1 MRYLVLIILILQPL
15 IVSAQKL
22 TGTVEGSDGVLEG
35 ASVIALAEGN
45 KTLAFCITDDKGRY
59 EIEIA
64 EGKIA
69 ETLNISF
76 MGYKKKTVPMSG
88 VKDGMTITLENG
100 DFKLKEVK
108 VKADR
113 IVRQQDTITYSVAG
127 FKQEQDRSIADVIS
141 KMPGM
146 EVKANGQIVYQ
157 GKPINKFYIEG
168 LDLMGKQY
176 GVASRNLSANKVQ
189 NVQVLENHQ
198 PVKSLRGVSFSDQAA
213 LNIVL
218 KDDAKAVWNGTADI
232 GFGYGDDFL
241 YDNRLMAMRFNKKF
255 QTLMMYK
262 NNNSGEN
269 IGQEVIDLVTLLNGQ
284 FRSEDGLLSMIQ
296 VGNASLSSKRYT
308 FNNSHLLAGNW
319 LWKTGKDSD
328 FRLQGNGF
336 IDKENMRDYTSSTY
350 LTLADMPV
358 ITEEQMVTNHRSE
371 WKGEA
376 SYQLNGDN
384 TYVRNNLKGYVDFN
398 DSKGLMLLKDQRTDM
413 LVKPHKRYIT
423 NDFELSHTNAQKN
436 VYTFKSYLSYNYLPG
451 QMLTINNQTE
461 HLNLRFFSTQNS
473 LRFRKRLGKHYLN
486 NQIGVD
492 YDNQNIGVA
501 MDNEN
506 EADNTYRLF
515 QLYWTPSMSF
525 NFADHKIEGSV
536 KVRYAHQSY
545 RESSSDHI
553 LFEPTLRWNWKAT
566 SMSDFSARLSYSNNP
581 LMGKAI
587 YDTPIFTGYRT
598 QRSGRGETDLTHT
611 ISATA
616 SYKYSNP
623 IYGTFFNIA
632 PMYTRSMGN
641 ILYKTVLNSDIYT
654 MVASE
659 QESTTTTKGLSSRF
673 SKSFGWAKTVLGLS
687 ASYMMT
693 DYGLLVMD
701 KVNKGRMHSTDLSF
715 DYSLRPIRV
724 LSLEGKSS
732 AIISKQENRSMKNLS
747 SGSITDWEHSLD
759 LHIFPKKG
767 WMISVKNELFDSS
780 ERSIDVNYF
789 CDLSLSYKT
798 KRWEIAIDG
807 NNIFGT
813 SEFEHRILGNTIET
827 YSVTRLR
834 PREFLVKFNFDM

>member
-22 TGTVEGSDGVLEG
+22 TGTVKGSDGVLEG

-76 MGYKKKTVPMSG
+76 MGYKKKTIPMSE
-88 VKDGMTITLENG
+88 VKDGMTITLEDG

-241 YDNRLMAMRFNKKF
+241 YDNRVMAMRFNKKF

-269 IGQEVIDLVTLLNGQ
+269 IGQEVIDLVTLLNGH
-284 FRSEDGLLSMIQ
+284 FRSEDGLLSMMQ

-398 DSKGLMLLKDQRTDM
+398 DSKGMMLLQDQRTDM

-436 VYTFKSYLSYNYLPG
+436 VYAFKSYLSYNYLPG
-451 QMLTINNQTE
+451 QILTINNQTE

-473 LRFRKRLGKHYLN
+473 LRYRKRLGKHYLN

-492 YDNQNIGVA
+492 YDNQSIGVA
-501 MDNEN
+501 MDSDSEK
-506 EADNTYRLF
+506 ENTYTLS

-525 NFADHKIEGSV
+525 NFADHKVEGSV

-553 LFEPTLRWNWKAT
+553 LFDPTLRWNWQAT
-566 SMSDFSARLSYSNNP
+566 SMSDFSARISYSNNP

-611 ISATA
+611 LSATV
-616 SYKYSNP
+616 SYRYTNP

-659 QESTTTTKGLSSRF
+659 QESATTTKGVSSRF

-687 ASYMMT
+687 VSYMMT

-715 DYSLRPIRV
+715 NYSLRPIRLV
-724 LSLEGKSS
+724 SLEGKSS

-759 LHIFPKKG
+759 INIFPKKG
-767 WMISVKNELFDSS
+767 WMVSLKNELFDST

-798 KRWEIAIDG
+798 KRWEIALDG

-813 SEFEHRILGNTIET
+813 SEFERRILGNTIET

-834 PREFLVKFNFDM
+834 PREFLVKFSFDM

>member
-1 MRYLVLIILILQPL
+1 MRYLSLIILLLLPFTI
-15 IVSAQKL
+15 SAQKL
-22 TGTVEGSDGVLEG
+22 TGTVKGSDGVLEG
-35 ASVIALAEGN
+35 ASAIALAEGN

-59 EIEIA
+59 ELEIA
-64 EGKIA
+64 EGKTA
-69 ETLNISF
+69 ETLNVSF
-76 MGYKKKTVPMSG
+76 MGYKKKTIPMSE

-241 YDNRLMAMRFNKKF
+241 YDNRVMAMRFNKKF

-269 IGQEVIDLVTLLNGQ
+269 IGQEVIDLVTLLNGH
-284 FRSEDGLLSMIQ
+284 FRSEDGLLSMMQ

-336 IDKENMRDYTSSTY
+336 IDKENMRDYMSSTY

-384 TYVRNNLKGYVDFN
+384 SYVRNNLKGYVDFN
-398 DSKGLMLLKDQRTDM
+398 DSKGMMLLQDQRTDM

-436 VYTFKSYLSYNYLPG
+436 VYAFKSYLSYNYLPG
-451 QMLTINNQTE
+451 QILTINNQTE

-473 LRFRKRLGKHYLN
+473 LRYRKRLGKHYLN
-486 NQIGVD
+486 NQVGVD
-492 YDNQNIGVA
+492 YDNQSIGVA
-501 MDNEN
+501 MDSDSEK
-506 EADNTYRLF
+506 ENTYTLS

-525 NFADHKIEGSV
+525 NFADHKVEGSV

-553 LFEPTLRWNWKAT
+553 LFDPTLRWNWQAT
-566 SMSDFSARLSYSNNP
+566 SMSDFSARISYSNNP

-611 ISATA
+611 LSATV
-616 SYKYSNP
+616 SYRYTNP
-623 IYGTFFNIA
+623 IYGTFFNVA

-659 QESTTTTKGLSSRF
+659 QESATTTKGVSTRL

-687 ASYMMT
+687 VSYMMT

-701 KVNKGRMHSTDLSF
+701 KVNKGRMHSSDLSF
-715 DYSLRPIRV
+715 NYSLRPIRLV
-724 LSLEGKSS
+724 SLEGKSS

-759 LHIFPKKG
+759 INIFPKKG
-767 WMISVKNELFDSS
+767 WMVSLKNELFDST
-780 ERSIDVNYF
+780 ERSINVNYF

-798 KRWEIAIDG
+798 KRWEIALDG

-813 SEFEHRILGNTIET
+813 SEFERRILGNTIET

-834 PREFLVKFNFDM
+834 PREFLVKFSFDM